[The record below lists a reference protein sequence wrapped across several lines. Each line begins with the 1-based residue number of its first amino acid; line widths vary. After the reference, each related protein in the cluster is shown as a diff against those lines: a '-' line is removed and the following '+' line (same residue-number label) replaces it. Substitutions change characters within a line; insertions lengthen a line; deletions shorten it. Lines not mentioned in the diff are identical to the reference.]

1 LLCRLFIKCS
11 DIFEQGTAS
20 IFRVTKLVLLNAKVM
35 QLKKCNVLVIEE
47 GLGEFGSFTAVLFS
61 HVL

>member
-1 LLCRLFIKCS
+1 
-11 DIFEQGTAS
+11 
-20 IFRVTKLVLLNAKVM
+20 M
-35 QLKKCNVLVIEE
+35 QLKKCNVLVTEE